1 MSLPESE
8 RPDEAAERLDD
19 TIDRLLA
26 ERGPKAPA
34 QSPDEAELWQVAAL
48 LKQARPELAT
58 PRPAFVAAL
67 AARARAASVQPA
79 NRLSRRQALAASAGA
94 LAAGAAGFAVGRLT
108 DPNAVSSTSAA
119 ANPPARPARELTLV
133 HGEWSPVARCEE
145 VTPGKVVPFTAGAIM
160 GHLVN
165 HDGSYVA
172 LSAICTHMGC
182 VLRWEDADNRF
193 VCPCHNAWFG
203 ADGVIIPTPDYP
215 WTPPPLPRLQ
225 VKVEDDQVWV
235 LGTAEAPPLLR
246 GHHHEST

>member
-1 MSLPESE
+1 MSQPETE
-8 RPDEAAERLDD
+8 GPDQAAERLDE

-26 ERGPKAPA
+26 ERGLTSPAP
-34 QSPDEAELWQVAAL
+34 SPDEAELWRVAAL
-48 LKQARPELAT
+48 LKQARPDLAA

-67 AARARAASVQPA
+67 AARVRAASVQPA

-108 DPNAVSSTSAA
+108 DPHAVTSTSAA
-119 ANPPARPARELTLV
+119 ANPPAQPARELTLV
-133 HGEWSPVARCEE
+133 NGEWSRVARCDE
-145 VTPGKVVPFTAGAIM
+145 VPPGKVVPFTAGAIM
-160 GHLVN
+160 GHLIS

-203 ADGVIIPTPDYP
+203 TDGVIIPTPDYP

-225 VKVEDDQVWV
+225 VKVEDEQVWV
-235 LGTAEAPPLLR
+235 LGTEEAPPLLR
-246 GHHHEST
+246 GHRHDST

>member
-1 MSLPESE
+1 MSQPETE
-8 RPDEAAERLDD
+8 RPDPAAERLNE

-26 ERGPKAPA
+26 ERAPSSPA
-34 QSPDEAELWQVAAL
+34 TSPDEADLWQVAAL
-48 LKQARPELAT
+48 LKQARPDLAA
-58 PRPAFVAAL
+58 PRPAFMAAL
-67 AARARAASVQPA
+67 GARLRADAAPPT
-79 NRLSRRQALAASAGA
+79 RLSRRQALAASAGA

-108 DPNAVSSTSAA
+108 DPAAATSTSAA

-133 HGEWSPVARCEE
+133 KGEWTSVARCDE
-145 VTPGKVVPFTAGAIM
+145 VPPGAVVPFTAGAIM

-165 HDGSYVA
+165 QEGNYVA
-172 LSAICTHMGC
+172 MSAICTHMGC

-203 ADGVIIPTPDYP
+203 TDGVIIPTPDYP

-246 GHHHEST
+246 GHHHEPA